1 MIMKL
6 GFIVLRHVNSELTNQ
21 YWNQCVK
28 LLRCHYPDNEIV
40 IIDDN
45 SNQQF
50 VKSDFDYKNVTI
62 IQSEYP
68 GRGELL
74 PYIYFYKNKWFD
86 NAIFIH
92 DSVFIHKT
100 IDFNKILEHTNN
112 KVVSLWYFINNNSE
126 LDNVLNITNNLKYS
140 EIIKQNLL
148 LWNKNIWRSCFGA
161 MSLINH
167 NFLNEIV
174 TKYDLLNL
182 IEVVKTRSN
191 RCALE
196 RIMGVIFYLETN
208 SRKAIFGD
216 MGKSHK
222 RSDKGDYRY
231 DEYIKSFYNKKLPN
245 YFIKVYTGR

>member
-1 MIMKL
+1 MNF

-21 YWNQCVK
+21 YWNQSVK
-28 LLRCHYPDNEIV
+28 LLRSFYPDNEIV

-50 VKSDFDYKNVTI
+50 VKSEFDYKNVTT

-74 PYIYFYKNKWFD
+74 PYIYFYKYKWFD
-86 NAIFIH
+86 NAVFIH

-100 IDFNKILEHTNN
+100 INFNKIIENSNN
-112 KVVSLWYFINNNSE
+112 KVVSLWYFINNDSE
-126 LDNVLNITNNLKYS
+126 LDHVLNIADNLKYS

-148 LWNKNIWRSCFGA
+148 IWNKNIWRSCFGV
-161 MSLINH
+161 MSLINY

-182 IEVVKTRSN
+182 IEVIKTRSD

-196 RIMGVIFYLETN
+196 RIMGVIFYIETN
-208 SRKAIFGD
+208 NRKTLFGNI
-216 MGKSHK
+216 GKSHK
-222 RSDKGDYRY
+222 RSNDTFRYNDYI
-231 DEYIKSFYNKKLPN
+231 ECFYNKKIPN
-245 YFIKVYTGR
+245 YFIKVWTGR